1 MSNYK
6 YLYKL
11 NATLNLNAL
20 KIEIGK
26 KKLFKLFKKFILKKD

>member
-26 KKLFKLFKKFILKKD
+26 KNCLNYLKSLF